1 MRYSLNGHI
10 VADSDA
16 PILRWWGIPAA
27 CPADIRGALAENPEG
42 EEFVLEINSG
52 GGSVFAGFEMYSLL
66 RNASRQGV
74 HTRAEVQSLAG
85 SAASVVMAGAD
96 TAACSPVGQVMIHL
110 PSTVTEGNQGVH
122 RESVQM
128 LESITESI
136 IAAYESKI
144 GGKTSH
150 DALRRMM
157 DRETFLSA
165 RAALDAGL
173 IDEIIGEEQP
183 GEPINLNN
191 IYNACGAVPDMDKL
205 RAAYIAAQSQSQEP
219 EPQPPVSN
227 LNTARKRAIAIAE
240 AELRAVVV
248 GSTQDGWQRSRRIA
262 ASTTTMTTVCLRL
275 SWAQWMRIC
284 KMQAAPA
291 KITRT
296 STI

>member
-1 MRYSLNGHI
+1 
-10 VADSDA
+10 
-16 PILRWWGIPAA
+16 
-27 CPADIRGALAENPEG
+27 
-42 EEFVLEINSG
+42 
-52 GGSVFAGFEMYSLL
+52 
-66 RNASRQGV
+66 
-74 HTRAEVQSLAG
+74 
-85 SAASVVMAGAD
+85 
-96 TAACSPVGQVMIHL
+96 
-110 PSTVTEGNQGVH
+110 
-122 RESVQM
+122 M

-136 IAAYESKI
+136 IAAYESKV

-183 GEPINLNN
+183 GEPLNLNN

-227 LNTARKRAIAIAE
+227 LDTARKRAIAIAE

-248 GSTQDGWQRSRRIA
+248 
-262 ASTTTMTTVCLRL
+262 
-275 SWAQWMRIC
+275 
-284 KMQAAPA
+284 
-291 KITRT
+291 
-296 STI
+296 

>member
-1 MRYSLNGHI
+1 MRYSLNGRI
-10 VADSDA
+10 VADDDA
-16 PILRWWGIPAA
+16 PVLRWWGLSAV
-27 CPADIRGALAENPEG
+27 CPADIRQAIAENPAD
-42 EEFVLEINSG
+42 EEFTLEINSP
-52 GGSVFAGFEMYSLL
+52 GGSVFAGFEMYSVL
-66 RNASRQGV
+66 RRASRDGV
-74 HTRAEVQSLAG
+74 RIRAEVQSLAG
-85 SAASVVMAGAD
+85 SAASVAMVGAD
-96 TAACSPVGQVMIHL
+96 TVACSPVAQVMIHL
-110 PSTVTEGNQGVH
+110 PLTVTEGNQNVH

-136 IAAYESKI
+136 IAGYERKV
-144 GGKTSH
+144 GNKTSPA
-150 DALRRMM
+150 ALRCMM

-183 GEPINLNN
+183 GEPLNLNN

-248 GSTQDGWQRSRRIA
+248 
-262 ASTTTMTTVCLRL
+262 
-275 SWAQWMRIC
+275 
-284 KMQAAPA
+284 
-291 KITRT
+291 
-296 STI
+296 

>member
-1 MRYSLNGHI
+1 MRYSLNGRI
-10 VADSDA
+10 VADDDA
-16 PILRWWGIPAA
+16 PVLRWWGLSAV
-27 CPADIRGALAENPEG
+27 CPADIRQAIAENPAD
-42 EEFVLEINSG
+42 EEFTLEINSP
-52 GGSVFAGFEMYSLL
+52 GGSVFAGFEMYSVL
-66 RNASRQGV
+66 RRASRDGV
-74 HTRAEVQSLAG
+74 RIRAEVQSLAG
-85 SAASVVMAGAD
+85 SAASVAMVGAD
-96 TAACSPVGQVMIHL
+96 TVACSPVAQVMIHL
-110 PSTVTEGNQGVH
+110 PLTVTEGNQNVH

-136 IAAYESKI
+136 IAGYEHKV
-144 GGKTSH
+144 GNKTSPA
-150 DALRRMM
+150 ALRRMM

-248 GSTQDGWQRSRRIA
+248 
-262 ASTTTMTTVCLRL
+262 
-275 SWAQWMRIC
+275 
-284 KMQAAPA
+284 
-291 KITRT
+291 
-296 STI
+296 

>member
-1 MRYSLNGHI
+1 MRYSLNGRI
-10 VADSDA
+10 VADDDA
-16 PILRWWGIPAA
+16 PVLRWWGLSAV
-27 CPADIRGALAENPEG
+27 CPADIRQAIAENPAD
-42 EEFVLEINSG
+42 EEFTLEINSP
-52 GGSVFAGFEMYSLL
+52 GGSVFAGFEMYSVL
-66 RNASRQGV
+66 RRASRDGV
-74 HTRAEVQSLAG
+74 RIRAEVQSLAG
-85 SAASVVMAGAD
+85 SAASVAMVGAD
-96 TAACSPVGQVMIHL
+96 TVACSPVAQVMIHL
-110 PSTVTEGNQGVH
+110 PLTVTEGNQNVH

-136 IAAYESKI
+136 IAGYERKV
-144 GGKTSH
+144 GNKTSPA
-150 DALRRMM
+150 ALRRMM

-183 GEPINLNN
+183 GDPININN

-248 GSTQDGWQRSRRIA
+248 
-262 ASTTTMTTVCLRL
+262 
-275 SWAQWMRIC
+275 
-284 KMQAAPA
+284 
-291 KITRT
+291 
-296 STI
+296 

>member
-1 MRYSLNGHI
+1 MRKQLNGE
-10 VADSDA
+10 VVGDQD
-16 PILRWWGIPAA
+16 LWLYQFFEVPAFS
-27 CPADIRGALAENPEG
+27 PQTIRTAVEENPEG
-42 EEFVLEINSG
+42 EDLVLEINSG
-52 GGSVFAGFEMYSLL
+52 GGSVFAGFEMYSVL
-66 RNASRQGV
+66 RSAGCRTV
-74 HTRAEVQSLAG
+74 AEVQSLAA
-85 SAASVVMAGAD
+85 SAASVVMLGCQEVHA
-96 TAACSPVGQVMIHL
+96 SPVAQVMIHL
-110 PSTVTEGNQGVH
+110 PLTVTEGNQNVH

-136 IAAYESKI
+136 IAGYERKV
-144 GGKTSH
+144 GNKTSPA
-150 DALRRMM
+150 ALRRMM

-183 GEPINLNN
+183 GEPININN

-248 GSTQDGWQRSRRIA
+248 
-262 ASTTTMTTVCLRL
+262 
-275 SWAQWMRIC
+275 
-284 KMQAAPA
+284 
-291 KITRT
+291 
-296 STI
+296 

>member
-1 MRYSLNGHI
+1 MRYSLNGRI
-10 VADSDA
+10 VADDDA
-16 PILRWWGIPAA
+16 PVLRWWGLSAV
-27 CPADIRGALAENPEG
+27 CPADIRQAIAENPAD
-42 EEFVLEINSG
+42 EEFTLEINSP
-52 GGSVFAGFEMYSLL
+52 GGSVFAGFEMYSVL
-66 RNASRQGV
+66 RRASRDGV
-74 HTRAEVQSLAG
+74 RIRAEVQSLAG
-85 SAASVVMAGAD
+85 SAASVAMVGAD
-96 TAACSPVGQVMIHL
+96 TVACSPVAQVMIHL
-110 PSTVTEGNQGVH
+110 PLTVTEGNQNVH

-136 IAAYESKI
+136 IAGYERKV
-144 GGKTSH
+144 GNKTSPA
-150 DALRRMM
+150 ALRRMM

-248 GSTQDGWQRSRRIA
+248 
-262 ASTTTMTTVCLRL
+262 
-275 SWAQWMRIC
+275 
-284 KMQAAPA
+284 
-291 KITRT
+291 
-296 STI
+296 

>member
-1 MRYSLNGHI
+1 MRYSLNGRI
-10 VADSDA
+10 VADDDA
-16 PILRWWGIPAA
+16 PVLRWWGLSAV
-27 CPADIRGALAENPEG
+27 CPADIRQAIAENPAD
-42 EEFVLEINSG
+42 EEFTLEINSP
-52 GGSVFAGFEMYSLL
+52 GGSVFAGFEMYSVL
-66 RNASRQGV
+66 RRASRDGV
-74 HTRAEVQSLAG
+74 RIRAEVQSLAG
-85 SAASVVMAGAD
+85 SAASVAMVGAD
-96 TAACSPVGQVMIHL
+96 TVACSPVAQVMIHL
-110 PSTVTEGNQGVH
+110 PLTVTEGNQNVH

-136 IAAYESKI
+136 IAGYERKV
-144 GGKTSH
+144 GNKTSPA
-150 DALRRMM
+150 ALRRMM

-227 LNTARKRAIAIAE
+227 LNTARKRTIAIAE

-248 GSTQDGWQRSRRIA
+248 
-262 ASTTTMTTVCLRL
+262 
-275 SWAQWMRIC
+275 
-284 KMQAAPA
+284 
-291 KITRT
+291 
-296 STI
+296 

>member
-1 MRYSLNGHI
+1 MRYSLNGRI
-10 VADSDA
+10 VADDDA
-16 PILRWWGIPAA
+16 PVLRWWGLSAV
-27 CPADIRGALAENPEG
+27 CPADIRQAIAENPAD
-42 EEFVLEINSG
+42 EEFTLEINSP
-52 GGSVFAGFEMYSLL
+52 GGSVFAGFEMYSVL
-66 RNASRQGV
+66 RRASRDGV
-74 HTRAEVQSLAG
+74 RIRAEVQSLAG
-85 SAASVVMAGAD
+85 SAASVAMVGAD
-96 TAACSPVGQVMIHL
+96 TVACSPVAQVMIHL
-110 PSTVTEGNQGVH
+110 PLTVTEGNQNVH

-136 IAAYESKI
+136 IAGYERKV
-144 GGKTSH
+144 GNKTSPA
-150 DALRRMM
+150 ALRRMM

-205 RAAYIAAQSQSQEP
+205 RAAYIAAQSQSKEP

-248 GSTQDGWQRSRRIA
+248 
-262 ASTTTMTTVCLRL
+262 
-275 SWAQWMRIC
+275 
-284 KMQAAPA
+284 
-291 KITRT
+291 
-296 STI
+296 

>member
-1 MRYSLNGHI
+1 MRYSLNGRI
-10 VADSDA
+10 VADDDA
-16 PILRWWGIPAA
+16 PVLRWWGLSAV
-27 CPADIRGALAENPEG
+27 CPADIRQAIAENPAD
-42 EEFVLEINSG
+42 EEFTLEINSP
-52 GGSVFAGFEMYSLL
+52 GGSVFAGFEMYSVL
-66 RNASRQGV
+66 RRASRDGV
-74 HTRAEVQSLAG
+74 RIRAEVQSLAG
-85 SAASVVMAGAD
+85 SAASVAMVGAD
-96 TAACSPVGQVMIHL
+96 TVACSPVAQVMIHL
-110 PSTVTEGNQGVH
+110 PLTVTEGNQNVH

-136 IAAYESKI
+136 IAGYERKV
-144 GGKTSH
+144 GNKTSPA
-150 DALRRMM
+150 ALRRMM

-183 GEPINLNN
+183 GEPLNLNN

-248 GSTQDGWQRSRRIA
+248 
-262 ASTTTMTTVCLRL
+262 
-275 SWAQWMRIC
+275 
-284 KMQAAPA
+284 
-291 KITRT
+291 
-296 STI
+296 

>member
-1 MRYSLNGHI
+1 MRYSLNGRI
-10 VADSDA
+10 VADDDA
-16 PILRWWGIPAA
+16 PVLRWWGLSAV
-27 CPADIRGALAENPEG
+27 CPADIRQAIAENPAD
-42 EEFVLEINSG
+42 EEFTLEINSP
-52 GGSVFAGFEMYSLL
+52 GGSVFAGFEMYSVL
-66 RNASRQGV
+66 RRASRDGV
-74 HTRAEVQSLAG
+74 RIRAEVQSLAG
-85 SAASVVMAGAD
+85 SAASVAMVGAD
-96 TAACSPVGQVMIHL
+96 TVACSPVAQVMIHL
-110 PSTVTEGNQGVH
+110 PLTVTEGNQNVH

-136 IAAYESKI
+136 IAGYERKV
-144 GGKTSH
+144 GNKTSPA
-150 DALRRMM
+150 ALRRLM

-183 GEPINLNN
+183 GEPLNLNN

-248 GSTQDGWQRSRRIA
+248 
-262 ASTTTMTTVCLRL
+262 
-275 SWAQWMRIC
+275 
-284 KMQAAPA
+284 
-291 KITRT
+291 
-296 STI
+296 

>member
-1 MRYSLNGHI
+1 MRYSLNGRI
-10 VADSDA
+10 VADDDA
-16 PILRWWGIPAA
+16 PVLRWWGLSAV
-27 CPADIRGALAENPEG
+27 CPADIRQAIAENPAD
-42 EEFVLEINSG
+42 EEFTLEINSP
-52 GGSVFAGFEMYSLL
+52 GGSVFAGFEMYSVL
-66 RNASRQGV
+66 RRASRDGV
-74 HTRAEVQSLAG
+74 RIRAEVQSLAG
-85 SAASVVMAGAD
+85 SAASVVMVGAD
-96 TAACSPVGQVMIHL
+96 TVACSPVAQVMIHL
-110 PSTVTEGNQGVH
+110 PLTVTEGNQNVH

-136 IAAYESKI
+136 IAGYERKV
-144 GGKTSH
+144 GNKTSPA
-150 DALRRMM
+150 ALRRMM

-183 GEPINLNN
+183 GEPININN

-248 GSTQDGWQRSRRIA
+248 
-262 ASTTTMTTVCLRL
+262 
-275 SWAQWMRIC
+275 
-284 KMQAAPA
+284 
-291 KITRT
+291 
-296 STI
+296 

>member
-1 MRYSLNGHI
+1 MRYSLNGRI
-10 VADSDA
+10 VADDDA
-16 PILRWWGIPAA
+16 PVLRWWGLSAV
-27 CPADIRGALAENPEG
+27 CPADIRQAIAENPAD
-42 EEFVLEINSG
+42 EEFTLEINSP
-52 GGSVFAGFEMYSLL
+52 GGSVFAGFEMYSVL
-66 RNASRQGV
+66 RRASRDGIRI
-74 HTRAEVQSLAG
+74 RAEVQSLAG
-85 SAASVVMAGAD
+85 SAASVAMVGAD
-96 TAACSPVGQVMIHL
+96 TVACSPVAQVMIHL
-110 PSTVTEGNQGVH
+110 PLTVTEGNQNVH

-136 IAAYESKI
+136 IAGYERKV
-144 GGKTSH
+144 GNKTSPA
-150 DALRRMM
+150 ALRRMM

-227 LNTARKRAIAIAE
+227 LNAARKRAIAIAE

-248 GSTQDGWQRSRRIA
+248 
-262 ASTTTMTTVCLRL
+262 
-275 SWAQWMRIC
+275 
-284 KMQAAPA
+284 
-291 KITRT
+291 
-296 STI
+296 